1 MDVKIVSPDDAYR
14 LSKFYEANE
23 SHLRAWEPTKEK
35 GFHSVKAWKERLQDW
50 CSPRGNAVSVR
61 FISTMP
67 EGGEVAATCSLT
79 NIVRGPFMACHMGY
93 SVDQKYEGKGVMKAL
108 CQNVINYAFEEL
120 SLNRVMANYMPRNH
134 RSAKLLQSL
143 GFCIEGEVKRYL
155 QINGVWE
162 DHVLTSLLNPGN
174 T

>member
-1 MDVKIVSPDDAYR
+1 
-14 LSKFYEANE
+14 
-23 SHLRAWEPTKEK
+23 
-35 GFHSVKAWKERLQDW
+35 
-50 CSPRGNAVSVR
+50 
-61 FISTMP
+61 
-67 EGGEVAATCSLT
+67 
-79 NIVRGPFMACHMGY
+79 MACHMGY